1 MRFVRPPPENR
12 QLFLARENS
21 FDSHQLGLSAECDL
35 VPGVVIEGLALRLDG
50 GVQLPGALVD
60 GEADPALHQVDQDVV
75 LAVT

>member
-1 MRFVRPPPENR
+1 M
-12 QLFLARENS
+12 
-21 FDSHQLGLSAECDL
+21 
-35 VPGVVIEGLALRLDG
+35 PGVVIEGLALRLDG